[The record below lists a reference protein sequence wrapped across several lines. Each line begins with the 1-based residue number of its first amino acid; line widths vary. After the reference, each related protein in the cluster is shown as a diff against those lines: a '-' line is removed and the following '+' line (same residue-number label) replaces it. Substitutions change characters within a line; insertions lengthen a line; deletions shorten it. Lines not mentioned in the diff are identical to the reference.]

1 MAKDNFAVWSPH
13 RDSASVLAFKSLLG
27 LRSER
32 WVWHDQA
39 QQASWWIVDG
49 SRDVLS
55 DLTQKLIEE
64 KALGPMHGAL
74 LAPSWSA
81 VKNPIWTFFKVPLQ
95 VNQIYRWIDAASKLL
110 PESTLG
116 LSGQQIKLLRWP
128 NMTRYSVGLSLPDSM
143 QLTTACARLL
153 KDWVSFEEITAS
165 VNASVA
171 LNILLKDALRD
182 GFLTVAHAQPAALA
196 LGNLNLGS
204 NPVAND
210 DRGAWSLVKRLI
222 QKFR

>member
-1 MAKDNFAVWSPH
+1 M
-13 RDSASVLAFKSLLG
+13 
-27 LRSER
+27 
-32 WVWHDQA
+32 
-39 QQASWWIVDG
+39 
-49 SRDVLS
+49 S

-128 NMTRYSVGLSLPDSM
+128 NMTRYSVGLSLSDSM

-153 KDWVSFEEITAS
+153 KDWVSYEEIAAS
-165 VNASVA
+165 VNAAVA